1 MPNTSGVGYAAGFR
15 GGFIYAQND
24 AGRIA
29 GTSPTTPYTGIDL
42 LGGKQFNLT
51 IPRQRKIF
59 HINADRVAAAD
70 FLPPTEAASA
80 TFAISASDNMPLEA
94 LLTGNTQTYL
104 GEASAINALSSQQGF
119 EPLVSLLL
127 FQEEL
132 DATLRTRTWRVF
144 LVPRAKV
151 IPMDAG
157 MADKEVDNTYD
168 VMFTPSSVDIFGTVL
183 TIAADNATDAQ
194 YKKVMTKGLPAIAA
208 WKGDGTEDEFTL
220 PAAMSPALSVDKI
233 SVFVDGVAITGGAIT
248 KTTTKVTFTAPPALD
263 ADINIFWEY
272 L

>member
-1 MPNTSGVGYAAGFR
+1 MPNTSGKGYAAGFR
-15 GGFIYAQND
+15 GGVIFAQN
-24 AGRIA
+24 ANGRIA
-29 GTSPTTPYTGIDL
+29 GNSATVPYRGLDL

-80 TFAISASDNMPLEA
+80 TFAISANDNMPLESI
-94 LLTGNTQTYL
+94 LTGNTQTYL

-127 FQEEL
+127 YQEEL
-132 DATLRTRTWRVF
+132 DSALRTRTWRTF

-183 TIAADNATDAQ
+183 TIAADNAVDAQ
-194 YKKVMTKGLPAIAA
+194 YKRVMTKGLPAIAA
-208 WKGDGTEDEFTL
+208 WLGDGYEDEFTL
-220 PAAMSPALSVDKI
+220 PTDQSPALDVNKI
-233 SVFVDGVAITGGAIT
+233 SVFVDGVAITGGAIV
-248 KTTTKVTFTAPPALD
+248 KTTTKVTFTVPPVSD

-272 L
+272 